1 MKKFKDVLKKIAITG
16 LTAGM
21 LAALIPMV
29 ALAAEG
35 TAGTQRESE
44 LTAEKLPV
52 ETDGDT
58 AIAETDGFSLYTVEF
73 TYENKQYVLP
83 GDSEVALSEVL
94 DTVGLTGEV
103 SAVEVS
109 DESLFSAKKCK
120 ASNDGD
126 GKIPEKDGN
135 GNAVED
141 ENGTWFVF
149 AHKAFSTEEW
159 MKVP

>member
-73 TYENKQYVLP
+73 TYNNKQYVLP
-83 GDSEVALSEVL
+83 GDSEAALSEVL